1 LALGGLLS
9 HDTPAVR
16 WTPDAGFL
24 GTPAF
29 FSPQQARGRAAK
41 SAQNRPARKIAL
53 PQFRQIKLDDRPRL
67 NRGLMAHSGLFRTT
81 QRNLFRARRPPAR
94 METLMKKTLTALLAA
109 ATIAVSLAGTATD
122 ASAQRGG
129 AFAAGLVGGL
139 VGGAIIGSAVAN
151 SRPAYVAP
159 APGYVVYPGYAAA
172 VPAPGCY
179 WTRMPVYDAYGNQ
192 VGWHGRPVVVC
203 P

>member
-1 LALGGLLS
+1 
-9 HDTPAVR
+9 
-16 WTPDAGFL
+16 
-24 GTPAF
+24 
-29 FSPQQARGRAAK
+29 
-41 SAQNRPARKIAL
+41 
-53 PQFRQIKLDDRPRL
+53 
-67 NRGLMAHSGLFRTT
+67 
-81 QRNLFRARRPPAR
+81 

-122 ASAQRGG
+122 ASAQHSGG

-139 VGGAIIGSAVAN
+139 VGGAIVGGAIAS
-151 SRPAYVAP
+151 SRPAYAVAP

-179 WTRMPVYDAYGNQ
+179 WTRMPVYDYYGNV
-192 VGWHGRPVVVC
+192 VGYRGRPVVVC

>member
-1 LALGGLLS
+1 
-9 HDTPAVR
+9 
-16 WTPDAGFL
+16 
-24 GTPAF
+24 
-29 FSPQQARGRAAK
+29 
-41 SAQNRPARKIAL
+41 
-53 PQFRQIKLDDRPRL
+53 
-67 NRGLMAHSGLFRTT
+67 
-81 QRNLFRARRPPAR
+81 
-94 METLMKKTLTALLAA
+94 METLMKKTLMPLLAA

-122 ASAQRGG
+122 ASAQRGGG

-159 APGYVVYPGYAAA
+159 GPGYVVYPGYAAA

-179 WTRMPVYDAYGNQ
+179 WTRMPVYDYAGNV
-192 VGWHGRPVVVC
+192 VGWRGRPVVVC